1 MTSGVW
7 VACLLTS
14 LIGVTP
20 ASVSAHDRSTTPVP
34 LVVADGTT
42 SMSLAGGTSGRSY
55 LAVVGSLV
63 PRGKESP
70 LVVRSRPVVSGG
82 GESVSLPVQ
91 PAQPRPSWWTWR
103 VENDQRQMERAR
115 QAMAGGTTNYTA
127 ARLASL
133 RTFHLF
139 VGEDDLYDTKKY
151 APVQAKLAK
160 TGKWC
165 LIYTDVVDKV
175 SPELLE
181 EVATTFDERVYPN
194 ARRMFGEHRDV
205 DRNGKFTILIT
216 GWLDRLSAGK
226 VALSGFVR
234 GADFYRDVAAPYSN
248 QCDMMYLNASLSPG
262 EHLRTVLAHEYTHAI
277 TFSEHT
283 FAEYLPGANGQ
294 DEEAW
299 LGEAMA
305 HVAENYH
312 GDGWSNLDYRIS
324 TYLSDTGAYRLVVP
338 DYFQDGLWRSHGC
351 RGATYLFLRYLV
363 DRFGPELLTKLSRSN
378 LEGIAN
384 IETATQTPFAEL
396 FRDWS
401 VQLATSGMSHS
412 SMTAATMSVPIHGR
426 LGERLLAGPRPLI
439 VEESPVETTLAPT
452 SWTSVLIHIPAGQ
465 KRQLEI
471 VGDSS
476 ADLQVTIVPMPE
488 DQAMIALH
496 VTPADRSVDAVQLQ
510 LQSDRPVRWQ
520 SVSWERAK
528 LRQEKPRGN
537 EKIAR
542 IMTAQKILGSEIPTS
557 RRLISQQIDVAEF
570 DGDPIVF
577 KLVGVDPQGRNVSA
591 WATYTPQESVSELLQ
606 VSGTTADDTK
616 VLAEPV
622 R

>member
-1 MTSGVW
+1 MNLSG
-7 VACLLTS
+7 APT
-14 LIGVTP
+14 
-20 ASVSAHDRSTTPVP
+20 
-34 LVVADGTT
+34 
-42 SMSLAGGTSGRSY
+42 GRSY
-55 LAVVGSLV
+55 LVVVGSLI

-70 LVVRSRPVVSGG
+70 LVVRSRRLAEENDQAIAFS
-82 GESVSLPVQ
+82 SSLPVQ
-91 PAQPRPSWWTWR
+91 SAQPRPSWWTWR
-103 VENDQRQMERAR
+103 VENDERQMARAR
-115 QAMAGGTTNYTA
+115 QAMSGGPTTYATA
-127 ARLASL
+127 RFAPT

-139 VGEDDLYDTKKY
+139 VGEEDLYDTKKY

-165 LIYTDVVDKV
+165 LIYTDVEAKV

-181 EVATTFDERVYPN
+181 EVATTFDDRVYPN
-194 ARRMFGEHRDV
+194 ARKMFGEHRDV

-226 VALSGFVR
+226 VSLSGFVR

-248 QCDMMYLNASLSPG
+248 QCDMMYLSASLSPG

-305 HVAENYH
+305 HLAENYH

-363 DRFGPELLTKLSRSN
+363 DRFGTDLLTKLSRSN

-401 VQLATSGMSHS
+401 VQLATSGMTKQP
-412 SMTAATMSVPIHGR
+412 MTASAMSVSLHGR
-426 LGERLLAGPRPLI
+426 LGERLLAGPRPTI
-439 VEESPVETTLAPT
+439 VEEGSMETTLAPT
-452 SWTSVLIHIPAGQ
+452 SWTSFHIRIPSGEV
-465 KRQLEI
+465 RQLEI

-476 ADLQVTIVPMPE
+476 ADLQVTLVPIPE
-488 DQAMIALH
+488 DRATIAMEVVAF
-496 VTPADRSVDAVQLQ
+496 DRSTTALCLRLD
-510 LQSDRPVRWQ
+510 SDQPVRWQ

-528 LRQEKPRGN
+528 LRQERPRSN

-542 IMTAQKILGSEIPTS
+542 IVSAQKFLRPDNDG
-557 RRLISQQIDVAEF
+557 RLISPKIDVAEF

-577 KLVGVDPQGRNVSA
+577 KLVGHDSQGRYVSA
-591 WATYTPQESVSELLQ
+591 WATYSPKERDSDLLQ
-606 VSGTTADDTK
+606 VSGTVTGEAQS
-616 VLAEPV
+616 LAEPV

>member
-7 VACLLTS
+7 VACMLTS
-14 LIGVTP
+14 LIGATP
-20 ASVSAHDRSTTPVP
+20 ASASDAYRSAAPIP

-42 SMSLAGGTSGRSY
+42 SMRLSGGASGRSY
-55 LAVVGSLV
+55 LAIVGSLV

-70 LVVRSRPVVSGG
+70 LVVRSRPVVAESG
-82 GESVSLPVQ
+82 EEISLPVQ

-115 QAMAGGTTNYTA
+115 QAMTGGPATYATA
-127 ARLASL
+127 RFAPT

-151 APVQAKLAK
+151 ASVEAKLAT
-160 TGKWC
+160 TGKSC
-165 LIYTDVVDKV
+165 LIYTDINDKV

-181 EVATTFDERVYPN
+181 EVVTTFDERVFPS
-194 ARRMFGEHRDV
+194 ARKMFGDHRDV
-205 DRNGKFTILIT
+205 DRNGRFTILIT

-401 VQLATSGMSHS
+401 VQLATSGLARPTMKVPAMSLS
-412 SMTAATMSVPIHGR
+412 IHGR

-452 SWTSVLIHIPAGQ
+452 SWTSILIPIPAGQ
-465 KRQLEI
+465 TREIQI

-476 ADLQVTIVPMPE
+476 ADLQVTLVPMPE
-488 DQAMIALH
+488 DSMTIALE
-496 VTPADRSVDAVQLQ
+496 VAADPSLDAVRLQ
-510 LQSDRPVRWQ
+510 LDADQPVRWQ

-528 LRQEKPRGN
+528 LRQERPRGN

-542 IMTAQKILGSEIPTS
+542 IVSAQKIFGRADDGS
-557 RRLISQQIDVAEF
+557 RRLISQKIDVAEF

-577 KLVGVDPQGRNVSA
+577 KLVGVDPAGRYVSA
-591 WATYTPQESVSELLQ
+591 WATYAPPEEASELLQ
-606 VSGTTADDTK
+606 VSGTADDETK
-616 VLAEPV
+616 SLAEPV